1 MISGNKYDWQRRIL
15 WWAGRASL
23 LCCKERMHFGAMYS
37 QTYSHRDIPMR
48 NEQVLQVLM
57 QTSEMQTAVEEWG
70 G

>member
-1 MISGNKYDWQRRIL
+1 MRRQATL
-15 WWAGRASL
+15 VLAYLPAASQ
-23 LCCKERMHFGAMYS
+23 ERKHFGAMYS